1 MRKIIGINFFFI
13 SLLSVTYTSCT
24 KNTPSE
30 PQVNYHENKCYNAVQ
45 NMARWMSQTIDNCLS
60 KNPQNPIYDKN
71 FARIFADMMSVRN
84 DSDANK
90 NSIDRFIQRL
100 FTTNPDN
107 KEDLLQSLLSISEEI
122 NKNNSTDSIL
132 VLSNTKGERES
143 YKNLGKVFKSD
154 GIGYALCA
162 LVDGKAKLFFTHK
175 DSVNYVFFDE
185 QGQKYNESSFLTLVN
200 DTNFRCIPVP
210 FIHLELKSNAVFA
223 HFGDPF
229 GENDKKLGLP
239 MWISLIAARAMKK
252 MNKLEE
258 TKKTKN
264 SANPTVKDHIFYL
277 SKQTNNDQNIEGKIL
292 EGKIFIFSSPEPEY
306 SSKLGE
312 NLVDLFSIKKNNSD
326 FFQDWYSKLENEK
339 ILNNTIKCCCINDN
353 YYLFRNKIVDQN
365 LIFNEGV
372 NFINFLHNLLGKK
385 DEIAKWKLTKNKNYP
400 VVDDFLFKFFQN
412 HKNNYSEFVKKRKKI
427 RDAEEKLKTNTL
439 DPKIQQ
445 EKTDA
450 EQHCTQFIRSHF
462 FFNNKEHIDVTY
474 FIFGKSDTNSKAD
487 LKFEC
492 TDENGNKTF
501 DFNCHPVDENDK
513 FFCFPLDGEK

>member
-60 KNPQNPIYDKN
+60 KNPKNPIYDKN

-143 YKNLGKVFKSD
+143 YKNLGKIFKSD

-277 SKQTNNDQNIEGKIL
+277 SKQSNNDQNI

-353 YYLFRNKIVDQN
+353 YYLFRNKTVN
-365 LIFNEGV
+365 V
-372 NFINFLHNLLGKK
+372 NFSISYRVDFIDFLYNLLEQDK
-385 DEIAKWKLTKNKNYP
+385 IAKWGLTKNKNYL

-412 HKNNYSEFVKKRKKI
+412 HKNNYSEFVKKRKKV
-427 RDAEEKLKTNTL
+427 RDAEEKLKSNPMDQNFKVDKQQAELVCNT
-439 DPKIQQ
+439 
-445 EKTDA
+445 
-450 EQHCTQFIRSHF
+450 FISSYF
-462 FFNNKEHIDVTY
+462 FFNDEKKDEKKPINVTY
-474 FIFGKSDTNSKAD
+474 FIFGKSDAKAD
-487 LKFEC
+487 LEFEC
-492 TDENGNKTF
+492 TDENNNTTF
-501 DFNCHPVDENDK
+501 DFNCLPVDENDK
-513 FFCFPLDGEK
+513 FFLFSFRW